1 MTIIAEQSAAS
12 WQIASNET
20 DHDEDKIFHKHIAHF
35 GPSGILRLLR
45 READAGLELG

>member
-12 WQIASNET
+12 WQIASNVT
-20 DHDEDKIFHKHIAHF
+20 DHDEDKIFHKHIARF

-45 READAGLELG
+45 RDADTGLVLG